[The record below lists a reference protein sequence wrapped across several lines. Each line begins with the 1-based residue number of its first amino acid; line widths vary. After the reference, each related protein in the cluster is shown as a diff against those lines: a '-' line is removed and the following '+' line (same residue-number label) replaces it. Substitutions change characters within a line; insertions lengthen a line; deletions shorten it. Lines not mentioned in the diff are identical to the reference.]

1 MFFVPV
7 MWAGYEVAC
16 MTPSGR
22 AAIGVTHDKIGRLFG
37 RAGTEWRI
45 LCEWPTA
52 RLSHT
57 DVMTYLGEQP
67 EPDAPEGIVTL
78 IAALLQSGTRPV
90 GS

>member
-22 AAIGVTHDKIGRLFG
+22 AAIGVTHDKIGRLFA
-37 RAGTEWRI
+37 RDGTEWRV
-45 LCEWPTA
+45 LHEWPVE

-57 DVMTYLGEQP
+57 EIMTHLGEHT
-67 EPDAPEGIVTL
+67 EPSAPEDLVTV
-78 IAALLQSGTRPV
+78 ITALEQSRPRQP
-90 GS
+90 